1 MEVTIPTRTEPM
13 KTAAKETPPR
23 FRRRGLEPDD
33 HWAKPE
39 MLSCRIAFDDRSPQ
53 YLSGEDE

>member
-13 KTAAKETPPR
+13 KTAGKKRHRESGATDLSPTSTGR
-23 FRRRGLEPDD
+23 Q
-33 HWAKPE
+33 PE
-39 MLSCRIAFDDRSPQ
+39 MLSCRIAFDDGSPQ